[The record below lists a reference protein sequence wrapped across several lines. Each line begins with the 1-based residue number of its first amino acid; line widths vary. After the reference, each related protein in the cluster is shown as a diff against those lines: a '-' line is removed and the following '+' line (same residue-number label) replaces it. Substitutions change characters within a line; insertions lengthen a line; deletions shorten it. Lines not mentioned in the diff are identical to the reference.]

1 MMIMNDETMNTY
13 DNAITKQ
20 ILKNK
25 ETYRQKIKK
34 DETLE
39 VCADEIETDED
50 LIKTIKD
57 LIWDANG
64 DNEGFDE
71 TFIGEEFGWLFSY
84 EYYVNEKEEIVYG
97 DCVPS
102 DCPACYRW

>member
-1 MMIMNDETMNTY
+1 MRMNDETMKTY

-20 ILKNK
+20 ILDNK
-25 ETYRQKIKK
+25 ETYRQKIREDK
-34 DETLE
+34 TLE
-39 VCADEIETDED
+39 DWADEIETDED
-50 LIKTIKD
+50 LVKTIKD
-57 LIWDANG
+57 LIWDADG
-64 DNEGFDE
+64 DDKEFDD

-84 EYYVNEKEEIVYG
+84 EYYVNEKEEDYY